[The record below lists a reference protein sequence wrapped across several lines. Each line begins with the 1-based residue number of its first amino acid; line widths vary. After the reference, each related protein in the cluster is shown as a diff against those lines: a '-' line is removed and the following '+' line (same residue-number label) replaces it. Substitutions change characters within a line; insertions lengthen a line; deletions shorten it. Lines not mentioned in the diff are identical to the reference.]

1 MIASG
6 VVYNKEWIKMTKKAS
21 KLINENVIRRWGKLA
36 NMPAL
41 TENFIDTLEEEEEE
55 VEAEMEMDAEPA
67 GDEPEMEMDA
77 EPEASPEEQE
87 AVENIVQAVVDAISA
102 ETGVEIEVEGEAG
115 GEEMEMDAEP
125 AGEEPE
131 MEMELDADA
140 EMRDEDPSM
149 RDAYNRSDEDLE
161 LEVVDDEALTEAVL
175 ARVVE
180 RLLKKN

>member
-1 MIASG
+1 
-6 VVYNKEWIKMTKKAS
+6 
-21 KLINENVIRRWGKLA
+21 
-36 NMPAL
+36 
-41 TENFIDTLEEEEEE
+41 
-55 VEAEMEMDAEPA
+55 
-67 GDEPEMEMDA
+67 
-77 EPEASPEEQE
+77 
-87 AVENIVQAVVDAISA
+87 
-102 ETGVEIEVEGEAG
+102 
-115 GEEMEMDAEP
+115 
-125 AGEEPE
+125 

>member
-1 MIASG
+1 
-6 VVYNKEWIKMTKKAS
+6 MTKKAS

-41 TENFIDTLEEEEEE
+41 TESFIDTLEEEEEE

-87 AVENIVQAVVDAISA
+87 AVENIVQAVVDAIAA
-102 ETGVEIEVEGEAG
+102 ETGVDIEVEGEAG

-149 RDAYNRSDEDLE
+149 RDAYNRTDEEDTTDEALE